1 MNFKV
6 SKKAI
11 KLIQKRLYRP
21 PIAITI
27 MLIIFFLGT
36 QNISDF
42 IPVALIVLSIA
53 VFTFFTNKRMIDSE
67 IKMIKNQILTINEDG
82 LSINNIDL
90 NLMVPW
96 DKIDTIKIK
105 NRKNRL
111 KEIKIFTNLRGFD
124 LSHFENLESIN
135 MELKKY
141 LDDSKWK

>member
-1 MNFKV
+1 
-6 SKKAI
+6 
-11 KLIQKRLYRP
+11 
-21 PIAITI
+21 
-27 MLIIFFLGT
+27 
-36 QNISDF
+36 
-42 IPVALIVLSIA
+42 
-53 VFTFFTNKRMIDSE
+53 MIDSE